1 MERLLA
7 ASVLPPW
14 MVHALL
20 LLLVLILGG
29 ETSVPPRMTLV
40 REIVSRM
47 RFFVLGI

>member
-14 MVHALL
+14 MVHALR
-20 LLLVLILGG
+20 LLLVLILGV
-29 ETSVPPRMTLV
+29 ETSVPPRMILV
-40 REIVSRM
+40 RGTVLRM